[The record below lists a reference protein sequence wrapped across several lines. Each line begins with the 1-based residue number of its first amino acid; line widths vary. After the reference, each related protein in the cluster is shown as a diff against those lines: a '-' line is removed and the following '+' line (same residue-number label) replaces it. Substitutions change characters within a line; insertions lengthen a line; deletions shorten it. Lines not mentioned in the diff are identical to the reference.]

1 MFAMY
6 ISELLPQQSCATNS
20 KKKKK
25 HPFQCHKQITL
36 SSYICMLAIEVM
48 PGGGAFP
55 PTLVGLTH
63 LAISWP
69 SAGVI
74 QMTGLAW
81 LADMAVV
88 RVQ

>member
-1 MFAMY
+1 
-6 ISELLPQQSCATNS
+6 
-20 KKKKK
+20 
-25 HPFQCHKQITL
+25 
-36 SSYICMLAIEVM
+36 MLAIEVM